1 MKIECSVEEVEK
13 ILNHGMSLSER
24 LGRAEQEVSNARD
37 KMYEWQDKAANLQNK
52 IDAYP
57 QSQGSIN
64 EQEIRQLI
72 HGVLSGNK
80 IQAIKC
86 VRSLLH
92 LGLKESKDLVEECQ
106 AQGAADKVDRQNQSG
121 FQAGGRKTLD
131 VPLTPMRDEQGTEG
145 LA

>member
-1 MKIECSVEEVEK
+1 MKIECSEEEVEK
-13 ILNHGMSLSER
+13 ILNHVLDLSER
-24 LGRAEQEVSNARD
+24 LGRAEQEVSDARD
-37 KMYEWQDKAANLQNK
+37 KMYEFQDKAAALQSK
-52 IDAYP
+52 MDSYP

-72 HGVLSGNK
+72 RGVLSENK

-106 AQGAADKVDRQNQSG
+106 AQGVADKTERERSWPLG
-121 FQAGGRKTLD
+121 FKKTLD
-131 VPLTPMRDEQGTEG
+131 DPLPAMRDEQGTEG
-145 LA
+145 SA